1 MYETTISFWEVT
13 KMEILSEPRLAGM
26 AINLFGKRL
35 KVLTSGVFLVSNSYY
50 CHHFSKGNFCTQLK
64 FTFPEIMSVF
74 ILYLSFNCLII
85 ITDTCMQPVGHPE

>member
-1 MYETTISFWEVT
+1 MYRTTISFWEVT
-13 KMEILSEPRLAGM
+13 KNGNLSESRLAGM

-35 KVLTSGVFLVSNSYY
+35 KSLTSGVFLASNSYY